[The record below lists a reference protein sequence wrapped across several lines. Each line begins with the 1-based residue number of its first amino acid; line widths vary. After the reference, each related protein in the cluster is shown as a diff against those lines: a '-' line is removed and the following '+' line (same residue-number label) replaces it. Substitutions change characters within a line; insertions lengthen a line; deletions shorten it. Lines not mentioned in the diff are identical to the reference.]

1 MQSEGSNL
9 LLGIKMR
16 KINEKLSKT
25 YEIYWVFYSKLL
37 VFESN
42 LLESQVNH
50 SWHSSLLSNERDL
63 NHSQLLFNMSDFE
76 QKSEEQKIEFPSL
89 VMGPKIKISL

>member
-25 YEIYWVFYSKLL
+25 YEKYWVFYSKLL

-76 QKSEEQKIEFPSL
+76 QKSKEQKIEFPSL